1 VLWNSGKGKIIQMMN
16 LFNLFI
22 FYFCVVF
29 WGGGHSLLPRLFPHW
44 GGDTHSPNP
53 LQRLQCLDPSFIKW
67 QQVFAV
73 FASFNVTMSA
83 AKPLEALAGTRGMN
97 S

>member
-1 VLWNSGKGKIIQMMN
+1 VWFSGEGDTA
-16 LFNLFI
+16 F
-22 FYFCVVF
+22 
-29 WGGGHSLLPRLFPHW
+29 SPDSSPHW

-83 AKPLEALAGTRGMN
+83 AKPLEALAGTRGID